1 MDFTNTLANNEED
14 LQDEDFCYDEEDSIE
29 ECELLNITF
38 TKEMRFYQLKKF
50 HHWKSFT
57 KKV

>member
-29 ECELLNITF
+29 ECELLNIMF
-38 TKEMRFYQLKKF
+38 TKEMRFYQ
-50 HHWKSFT
+50 
-57 KKV
+57 